1 MNLNVIRLKN
11 GNFVEILS
19 DAHIDA
25 KSEFKYMAARKC
37 GKSIILMK
45 NLVDRYCPDD
55 LTDGEKAMI
64 YKRFYGGE

>member
-1 MNLNVIRLKN
+1 MNSKVIRLKN

-25 KSEFKYMAARKC
+25 KSEFKYMPARKC
-37 GKSIILMK
+37 GKSVISMK
-45 NLVDRYCPDD
+45 NFVDWYCPDD

>member
-1 MNLNVIRLKN
+1 MNSKVIRLKN

-37 GKSIILMK
+37 GKSIISMK
-45 NLVDRYCPDD
+45 NFVDRYCPDD

-64 YKRFYGGE
+64 YKRFYRGE

>member
-1 MNLNVIRLKN
+1 MNSKVIRLKN
-11 GNFVEILS
+11 GSSIEILS

-25 KSEFKYMAARKC
+25 KTEFKYMTARKC
-37 GKSIILMK
+37 GKSVISMK
-45 NLVDRYCPDD
+45 NFVDRYCPDN

>member
-1 MNLNVIRLKN
+1 MNSKVIRLKN
-11 GNFVEILS
+11 VNSIEILS

-25 KSEFKYMAARKC
+25 KPEFKYMPARKC
-37 GKSIILMK
+37 GKSVISMK
-45 NLVDRYCPDD
+45 NFVDRYCPDD